1 MGILIRDMVN
11 FYEGKEL
18 PPLPIQYKDFSQWF
32 NSPGGQE
39 AIAGQE
45 AYWLGQFEGKLPVSN
60 MYTDYPRPPIQS
72 FTGDNITFSMGEE
85 LTLKIKR
92 LMPETGTTLFMALL
106 AGLNILLSAYTGQED
121 IVVGAPIAGRM
132 NDDFKDIIA
141 LFINALPTRNFPRKD
156 KTFSRFLAELKE
168 NTINAYENQLY
179 PFAAL
184 LEKLD
189 IEKDLSRN
197 PLFDVELVV
206 LNMEIP
212 TLEIEGLRFMPYDYK
227 WGVSQLDIDLYVSE
241 TEKDIWVNLFYC
253 TEIFKKETME
263 GFIAFYKEILS
274 TVSDNKEIKLQDIR
288 MPHNLA
294 AAQSSGVEDDGDGFG
309 F

>member
-1 MGILIRDMVN
+1 MGILIRDMVS
-11 FYEGKEL
+11 FYGGKEL
-18 PPLPIQYKDFSQWF
+18 PPLPIQYKDFSHWF
-32 NSPGGQE
+32 NSPEGQE
-39 AIAGQE
+39 TIAGQE
-45 AYWLGQFEGKLPVSN
+45 AYWLGQFKGKLPVST

-85 LTLKIKR
+85 LTLKIKQ
-92 LMPETGTTLFMALL
+92 LMTETGTTLFMVLL

-132 NDDFKDIIA
+132 RADFEDIIA
-141 LFINALPTRNFPRKD
+141 LFINALPTRNFPQKN
-156 KTFSRFLAELKE
+156 KAFSRFLAEVKE

-179 PFAAL
+179 PFAVL
-184 LEKLD
+184 LEKLN
-189 IEKDLSRN
+189 IQKDLSRN

-212 TLEIEGLRFMPYDYK
+212 TLEIEGLRFTPYDYK

-241 TEKDIWVNLFYC
+241 NEKDIWVNLFYC
-253 TEIFKKETME
+253 TEIFKKETIE
-263 GFIAFYKEILS
+263 GFIVFFKEILS

-288 MPHNLA
+288 MPHNLT
-294 AAQSSGVEDDGDGFG
+294 AAQSSDIKGDGDDFG